1 MLRGSEMY
9 LIIAGISCFDKQH
22 YDVAKEALNVVRIAR
37 GLDKYSGTDAGLADE
52 IQQERRRE
60 LFAEDIAYST

>member
-1 MLRGSEMY
+1 MKWDKALSICCVVLRCILLLLE
-9 LIIAGISCFDKQH
+9 LAADKQH

-52 IQQERRRE
+52 IQQEKK
-60 LFAEDIAYST
+60 A